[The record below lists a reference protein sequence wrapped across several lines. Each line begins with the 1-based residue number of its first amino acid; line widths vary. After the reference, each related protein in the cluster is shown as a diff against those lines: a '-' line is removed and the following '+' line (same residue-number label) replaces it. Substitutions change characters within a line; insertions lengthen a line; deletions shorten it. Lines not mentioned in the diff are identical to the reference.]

1 MNVLFLMS
9 NPGHARNFESTLRAL
24 AERGHDVHMAFER
37 LHKRGLPRV
46 RDLSDQLVAEYPGM
60 TSGPVPRLP
69 NGDWSLVSSGLYASV
84 DYMRYLGPEFSQS
97 PKLRQ
102 RAQSFAPPRVRRLV
116 SSLPPRGRAV
126 VRRAFVR
133 TARATPVGE
142 SVRAYL
148 RERDPDVILVT
159 PLVEPGSY
167 QSEFLRAADELGIP
181 TCHCVASWDNLTSK
195 GLIHVMPDM
204 VTVWNEAQ
212 RHEAVRFH
220 GVPSE
225 RVTVTG
231 AVPYDHW
238 FGWSPSRSREQF
250 AAAAGLDPSR
260 PFLLYVGSS
269 PFIAPDEAAQVVDW
283 IRELGRHGLR
293 DVQVLVRPHPQNPI
307 RGGGS
312 STLQLGA
319 LDSVSLYPPAGADP
333 TDLEAREDYFDSIYH
348 SSAVVGVNTSA
359 FLEAA
364 IVGRAVFTALAG
376 SVAETQRGLP
386 HFHHLLTAG
395 GGLLNTAENYEQHS
409 ASLRR
414 ALAAPPPEGR
424 VSERS
429 RGFVGAFIRPFGLD
443 EPATP
448 RLVAAIERLAER
460 EKQPAR
466 AVRDDAL
473 GRALGLIA
481 RREMEKEARR
491 RARARL
497 KRDQGAAIALSRRRT
512 ASGAEHR

>member
-9 NPGHARNFESTLRAL
+9 NPGHARNFESTLREL
-24 AERGHDVHMAFER
+24 AERGHDVHMAFDR
-37 LHKRGLPRV
+37 MDKQGLPRV
-46 RDLSDQLVAEYPGM
+46 RDLSDQLVADYTGI
-60 TSGPVPRLP
+60 TSGLVPRLP
-69 NGDWSLVSSGLYASV
+69 SGDWSLVSSGLYASV
-84 DYMRYLGPEFSQS
+84 DYMRYLGPEFRQA

-116 SSLPPRGRAV
+116 RSLPPPGKAV

-133 TARATPVGE
+133 TARATPIGE
-142 SVRAYL
+142 SVRAYV
-148 RERDPDVILVT
+148 RDRNPDAILAT
-159 PLVEPGSY
+159 PLLEPGSY

-204 VTVWNEAQ
+204 IAVWNEDQ
-212 RHEAVRFH
+212 RQEAIRFH
-220 GVPSE
+220 CVPSE

-269 PFIAPDEAAQVVDW
+269 PFIAPDEAAHVVDW
-283 IRELGRHGLR
+283 IRELGQRGLR
-293 DVQVLVRPHPQNPI
+293 DFQVLVRPHPQNPM
-307 RGGGS
+307 RGS
-312 STLQLGA
+312 ARSEVELATLDG
-319 LDSVSLYPPAGADP
+319 VRVYPPDGADP

-364 IVGRAVFTALAG
+364 IVGRAVYTVLAG
-376 SVAETQRGLP
+376 RFSETQRGLP
-386 HFHHLLTAG
+386 HFHHLLSAG
-395 GGLLNTAENYEQHS
+395 GGLLDAAEDYEQHA

-414 ALAAPPPEGR
+414 ALAAPHPDGC

-429 RGFVGAFIRPFGLD
+429 RVFVGAFIRPFGLD

-448 RLVAAIERLAER
+448 RLVAAIEGLAKR
-460 EKQPAR
+460 EKRPER
-466 AVRDDAL
+466 AVSDDGV
-473 GRALGLIA
+473 GRALGRIA

-491 RARARL
+491 RQHVRL
-497 KRDQGAAIALSRRRT
+497 ERDQEAANRPQPQADEMRRR
-512 ASGAEHR
+512 